1 MQIIKF
7 EPKYRD
13 DLIFMILEAKNALGR
28 VPGLNEDLLDI
39 QKNYIDK
46 GDVFWI
52 ALDDNDRVIG
62 SVGYNSIANSD
73 DVVLHRLFVK
83 ANLKRQGIGTALL
96 KTAEEYLIS
105 IGKKAAIV
113 HLGTKSIFM
122 NHGSFIPN
130 TVMWNMNQAI
140 CERNFKKQRFGT
152 FTTLTAIR
160 QAKLLSVVN
169 QWHKMSTI

>member
-1 MQIIKF
+1 MNITKF

-39 QKNYIDK
+39 QKNYFDK
-46 GDVFWI
+46 GDMFWI

-83 ANLKRQGIGTALL
+83 YNLKHQGIGTALL
-96 KTAEEYLIS
+96 KTAEQWAKENNIEVILLNSGLPREDAHAFYES
-105 IGKKAAIV
+105 QGY
-113 HLGTKSIFM
+113 
-122 NHGSFIPN
+122 
-130 TVMWNMNQAI
+130 
-140 CERNFKKQRFGT
+140 FKKSYGF
-152 FTTLTAIR
+152 I
-160 QAKLLSVVN
+160 K
-169 QWHKMSTI
+169 KI